1 MTVRFDYGVLTYY
14 TVASAPRLGDYGV
27 LGAAASTNAPSRWYY
42 NYLAPTNAPFF
53 GDAPLYQ
60 RPPSVLQFLGL
71 CFTLVQISDSFCR

>member
-1 MTVRFDYGVLTYY
+1 MMVRFDYGVLTYY

-60 RPPSVLQFLGL
+60 RPLSSVLQLAQTSWA
-71 CFTLVQISDSFCR
+71 CASRS